1 MNPPVHPNSTP
12 AAAQSG
18 SRSARSRLLLRS
30 AGALAATLLGMV
42 LLVLWLNL
50 RGEDA
55 LVPDGPA
62 ASGAAAGDWRD
73 NATLARGAYLARA
86 GNCAGCHTARG
97 GAPYAGGRGITTP
110 FGTVYAGNLTPDA
123 SGLGGWT
130 AAQFRRA
137 LWHGRSADGRLLVPA
152 FPYTHFTR
160 VTRADADAL
169 WVYLRSLAPVAQAN
183 QPHALRWPYGSQ
195 AALAVWR
202 ALFFRPQAG
211 VAPAATPQTTAPNLA
226 MAELERGAYL
236 VNGLGHCS
244 ACHASRNLLGGSGA
258 LGGDAGGSTLP
269 GQRWQAPS
277 LTDPAQ
283 LAMGQR
289 HTAELVQLLKTGL
302 SDQAAVMGPMA
313 DVVADSTQYL
323 HFADLQA
330 MVVYLQSLAPAPE
343 TTVRAA
349 ALAPRDSA
357 VLDRGRALYAE
368 QCADCH
374 GAQGQ
379 GAPGAY
385 PALAGNPIVTLPD
398 ATNLVQAITSGGFAP
413 ATAGNPRPYGMPPHD
428 LPHDDLAA
436 LATWLRASWGHDAPP
451 VTAVQVLLAR

>member
-1 MNPPVHPNSTP
+1 M
-12 AAAQSG
+12 
-18 SRSARSRLLLRS
+18 SRRRFLHRP
-30 AGALAATLLGMV
+30 GRLAAGLLALV
-42 LLVLWLNL
+42 LVLALPLMVLWLTL
-50 RGEDA
+50 RGEAVLEPDA
-55 LVPDGPA
+55 ATAAPA
-62 ASGAAAGDWRD
+62 DAAL
-73 NATLARGAYLARA
+73 LARGAYLARA

-97 GAPYAGGRGITTP
+97 DAPYAGGRGIATP

-169 WVYLRSLAPVAQAN
+169 WAHLRSLPPVAQAN
-183 QPHALRWPYGSQ
+183 LPHALRWPYGSQ

-202 ALFFRPQAG
+202 ALFFQPQAG
-211 VAPAATPQTTAPNLA
+211 HAPAPA
-226 MAELERGAYL
+226 MADASLLRGAYL

-244 ACHASRNLLGGSGA
+244 ACHGSRNMLGGSGA
-258 LGGDAGGSTLP
+258 LGNDGGGSTLP

-277 LTDPAQ
+277 LTDPQQ

-289 HTAELVQLLKTGL
+289 SAAELVQLLKTGL

-313 DVVADSTQYL
+313 EVVAGSTQHL
-323 HFADLQA
+323 TDADLQA
-330 MVVYLQSLAPAPE
+330 MVAYLQSLAPPPVALPAR
-343 TTVRAA
+343 TA
-349 ALAPRDSA
+349 ALPPRDGGT
-357 VLDRGRALYAE
+357 LDRGRQLYAD
-368 QCADCH
+368 QCAGCH
-374 GAQGQ
+374 GPQGQ

-398 ATNLVQAITSGGFAP
+398 ATNLVQAITGGGFAP

-436 LATWLRASWGHDAPP
+436 LATWLRASWGHDAAP
-451 VTAVQVLLAR
+451 VSAVQVLLAR

>member
-1 MNPPVHPNSTP
+1 M
-12 AAAQSG
+12 
-18 SRSARSRLLLRS
+18 SRRTLLRG
-30 AGALAATLLGMV
+30 AGTLAAGLLALT

-50 RGEDA
+50 RGEAA
-55 LVPDGPA
+55 LVPDPPGTASTVAPA
-62 ASGAAAGDWRD
+62 DAAL
-73 NATLARGAYLARA
+73 LARGAYLARA

-97 GAPYAGGRGITTP
+97 GAPYAGGRGIATP

-152 FPYTHFTR
+152 FPYTHFTQ
-160 VTRADADAL
+160 VTRTDADAL
-169 WVYLRSLAPVAQAN
+169 WAHLRSLPPVAQAN

-202 ALFFRPQAG
+202 AIFFAPQAG
-211 VAPAATPQTTAPNLA
+211 AGAAPATADTTLQ
-226 MAELERGAYL
+226 RGAYL

-244 ACHASRNLLGGSGA
+244 ACHGSRNMLGGSGA

-277 LTDPAQ
+277 LTDPQQ

-289 HTAELVQLLKTGL
+289 SAGELVQLLKTGL
-302 SDQAAVMGPMA
+302 SAQAAVMGPMA
-313 DVVADSTQYL
+313 EVVADSTQHL
-323 HFADLQA
+323 TDADLQA
-330 MVVYLQSLAPAPE
+330 MVAYLQWLAPP
-343 TTVRAA
+343 RAA
-349 ALAPRDSA
+349 EPVRTAALPPRDGPA
-357 VLDRGRALYAE
+357 LDRGRQLYADH
-368 QCADCH
+368 CVDCH

-398 ATNLVQAITSGGFAP
+398 ATNLVQAITGGGFAP
-413 ATAGNPRPYGMPPHD
+413 ATAGNPRPYGMPPYD

-436 LATWLRASWGHDAPP
+436 LATWLRASWGHHAAP
-451 VTAVQVLLAR
+451 VSSVQVLLAR

>member
-1 MNPPVHPNSTP
+1 MSQRP
-12 AAAQSG
+12 
-18 SRSARSRLLLRS
+18 LLRRT
-30 AGALAATLLGMV
+30 ARLATGLPA
-42 LLVLWLNL
+42 LVLVLSLWVWWLNL
-50 RGEDA
+50 RGEAA
-55 LVPDGPA
+55 LEPDPDSAAPA
-62 ASGAAAGDWRD
+62 AAQADAAL
-73 NATLARGAYLARA
+73 LARGAYLARA

-97 GAPYAGGRGITTP
+97 GAPYAGGRGIATP

-152 FPYTHFTR
+152 FPYTHFSR

-169 WVYLRSLAPVAQAN
+169 WAHLRSLQPVMQAN

-202 ALFFRPQAG
+202 ALFFQPQGGDASVPGMSAG
-211 VAPAATPQTTAPNLA
+211 TADRTADAATTASLQ
-226 MAELERGAYL
+226 RGAYL

-244 ACHASRNLLGGSGA
+244 ACHASRNLLGGSSA
-258 LGGDAGGSTLP
+258 LGGEAGGSTLP

-277 LTDPAQ
+277 LTDPQQ

-289 HTAELVQLLKTGL
+289 SAAELVQLLQTGL

-313 DVVADSTQYL
+313 EVVADSTQHL
-323 HFADLQA
+323 SDADLQA
-330 MVVYLQSLAPAPE
+330 MVAYLQSLAPP
-343 TTVRAA
+343 RAA
-349 ALAPRDSA
+349 QPARTAALPPREASA
-357 VLDRGRALYAE
+357 MDRGRQLYAD
-368 QCADCH
+368 QCVDCH
-374 GAQGQ
+374 GPQGQ

-413 ATAGNPRPYGMPPHD
+413 ATAGNPRPYGMPPYD
-428 LPHDDLAA
+428 LAHEDLAA
-436 LATWLRASWGHDAPP
+436 LTTWLRASWGHDAAP
-451 VTAVQVLLAR
+451 VSAVQVLLAR